1 MQTRSVRVLGL
12 CGLHMFHWWWVSQQS
27 GTEGCDV
34 VPKLGY
40 TWAVALSLA
49 TSQLREFSFRRAI
62 SMCKNTTQSLCNSHS
77 PANLDFSHTSCNFQI
92 KSHVDLHRPAG
103 DTLLG
108 ERVWAWVPGKIGG
121 FVFGYLVICVIFLL
135 FLNIVK

>member
-1 MQTRSVRVLGL
+1 MQTCSVRVLGL

-49 TSQLREFSFRRAI
+49 TSQLWEFSFHSAI
-62 SMCKNTTQSLCNSHS
+62 SMCKNTTQSLPNSHN
-77 PANLDFSHTSCNFQI
+77 PANLDF
-92 KSHVDLHRPAG
+92 PM
-103 DTLLG
+103 
-108 ERVWAWVPGKIGG
+108 P
-121 FVFGYLVICVIFLL
+121 LVIFRLSPTLTYTGQQGTHSLETETGHGYQANQEDLCLDVWLFASFSFYFLTL
-135 FLNIVK
+135 

>member
-1 MQTRSVRVLGL
+1 MQTCSVRVLGL

-27 GTEGCDV
+27 ETEGCDV

-49 TSQLREFSFRRAI
+49 TSQLWEFSFRRAI

-77 PANLDFSHTSCNFQI
+77 LQI
-92 KSHVDLHRPAG
+92 QIFPI
-103 DTLLG
+103 
-108 ERVWAWVPGKIGG
+108 P
-121 FVFGYLVICVIFLL
+121 LVIFRLSPTLTYTDQQGTHSLERESGHGYQAKQEGLCLDIWLFVSFSFYFLTL
-135 FLNIVK
+135 